1 MSEDGR
7 KGVKIMFISK
17 KKFDE
22 AIKNAKEEVYK
33 EAQQRE
39 LERDSERWTNDRFN
53 DMDRR
58 MSKAFGDID
67 RRLTELE
74 KRNEQRND
82 HPVCLKY

>member
-1 MSEDGR
+1 
-7 KGVKIMFISK
+7 MFISK

-22 AIKNAKEEVYK
+22 AIKNAKEEVY
-33 EAQQRE
+33 RE
-39 LERDSERWTNDRFN
+39 TERRVIERDNERWMNDRFN

-74 KRNEQRND
+74 KQKEQRND
-82 HPVCLKY
+82 LSVCARY

>member
-1 MSEDGR
+1 
-7 KGVKIMFISK
+7 MFISK

-33 EAQQRE
+33 EVQRRE
-39 LERDSERWTNDRFN
+39 LERDNELWTNNRFD
-53 DMDRR
+53 DMNRR
-58 MSKAFGDID
+58 MSNAFADID

-82 HPVCLKY
+82 VPVCSRY